1 MNRESPQ
8 SDAPGAPGAPSAPSA
23 PSASGASG
31 ASGEADQAAQLS
43 PSAKDNLELLS
54 RFKDREDAQ
63 ISGVQL
69 LIERISAFF
78 GSPAYFAFAV
88 AFIAVWVV
96 LNGWAD
102 HAGLHAV
109 DAPPFFWLQGL
120 VSSNAL
126 LLTVA
131 VLIRQNRMA
140 QSAEHRAH
148 LDLQINLLSEQK
160 VTKILQIVDELQ
172 RELTALRGH
181 PDSDVAE
188 LTKPADAH
196 ALMHAIKQKQDER

>member
-1 MNRESPQ
+1 MDSQSPQ
-8 SDAPGAPGAPSAPSA
+8 PEPPGKTA
-23 PSASGASG
+23 
-31 ASGEADQAAQLS
+31 ELS
-43 PSAKDNLELLS
+43 PSTKDNLELLAS
-54 RFKDREDAQ
+54 FKDGEDAQ

-69 LIERISAFF
+69 LIERVSAFF

-88 AFIAVWVV
+88 VFILLWMLV
-96 LNGWAD
+96 NGWAAHMGAHPID
-102 HAGLHAV
+102 E
-109 DAPPFFWLQGL
+109 PPFFWLQGV

-140 QSAEHRAH
+140 NVAEHRAH

-172 RELTALRGH
+172 RELTALRGR
-181 PDSDVAE
+181 PDAEVAE
-188 LTKPADAH
+188 MTKPADAH
-196 ALMHAIKQKQDER
+196 ALMHAIKQKQTDR